1 MTDFGLGS
9 IDWESVRLLHGEH
22 LGHETAYVEE
32 LVRWVIHSG
41 LAPGVV
47 SMGPE
52 SLGMVQSSPETYR
65 LALRSCRAITPAGHW
80 VHIRDDDNNPTMELD
95 KEQHLEQVVGIHL
108 GVDTTGKEARDHAP
122 SMSSALIECKSRW
135 PRYQLSKDPASD
147 DMDWLQIGQII
158 NRGGE
163 LIIDQGYIPDCLQL
177 RSHPSLIIDA
187 MAIAEIGKEGLE
199 ALRTYMT
206 GDAPGNVTSMAASFA
221 NALAPAATLADWGA
235 NPQGYIDGLSA
246 VLTASVTLAQL
257 CHPDTSYRDGA
268 ISACETALGYVE
280 ENAERGVPLGP
291 GLLKIKEALGI
302 LVQLCG
308 QLVAAPEKKRPPRE
322 PEPADREEK
331 VIRVIQRKGRTD

>member
-163 LIIDQGYIPDCLQL
+163 LVLDKGYIPDCLQL
-177 RSHPSLIIDA
+177 RSHPMLA
-187 MAIAEIGKEGLE
+187 NAARAIAEIGNEGLT
-199 ALRTYMT
+199 ALGRYTPSAVPDT
-206 GDAPGNVTSMAASFA
+206 VTLQAAGFA
-221 NALAPAATLADWGA
+221 CALAPAATLVDWAAG
-235 NPQGYIDGLSA
+235 PQAYIDRLSA
-246 VLTASVTLAQL
+246 VLTGSAALARL
-257 CHPDTSYRDGA
+257 CPPNTGYRDDA
-268 ISACETALGYVE
+268 IAACETALGYVQ
-280 ENAERGVPLGP
+280 ENADGGVPLGP
-291 GLLKIKEALGI
+291 GLLKISQALET
-302 LVQLCG
+302 LVQLYG
-308 QLVAAPEKKRPPRE
+308 QLVAAPAKERAAPAPK
-322 PEPADREEK
+322 PADRDER
-331 VIRVIQRKGRTD
+331 IFRRID